1 MKKVLILFVV
11 LLGIAIA
18 AATMRQTPQDTVNKS
33 QRTLDG
39 QQQRMQEQQRQQAST
54 SATPRVP
61 AHFKD
66 AKSAQPLAPTLDPQQ
81 FFGQARAAYQVARE
95 IPETLAQLP
104 CYCYCDEGHG
114 HKSLHTCF
122 EDDHS
127 SMCAVCV
134 SEALTAY
141 KLQKEDGLTPAEVRE
156 RIIEQFSKIHQN
168 TPTHGH

>member
-1 MKKVLILFVV
+1 MKKALILFIAV
-11 LLGIAIA
+11 LSIAVA
-18 AATMRQTPQDTVNKS
+18 AATMRQAGQHTVKNS
-33 QRTLDG
+33 QRKTDA
-39 QQQRMQEQQRQQAST
+39 QQQSAPYQQQAST
-54 SATPRVP
+54 SPTPRVP
-61 AHFKD
+61 AHYKD
-66 AKSAQPLAPTLDPQQ
+66 ARSAKPLAPTLDPQQ
-81 FFGQARAAYQVARE
+81 FFGQARAAYQVAKE

-134 SEALTAY
+134 SEALMAY

-156 RIIEQFSKIHQN
+156 RIIEQFSKMHQN